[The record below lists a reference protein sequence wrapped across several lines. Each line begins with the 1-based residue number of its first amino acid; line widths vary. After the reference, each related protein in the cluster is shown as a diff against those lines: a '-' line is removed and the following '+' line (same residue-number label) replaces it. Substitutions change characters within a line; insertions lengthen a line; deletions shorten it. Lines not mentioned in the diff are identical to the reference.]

1 MHGDS
6 GAIRRHVLE
15 NRQRWPAP
23 LAFYRRQM
31 LNAAHDHRGAD
42 VYGTLLA
49 AADMLLSD
57 EAPSSA
63 AVEPWLEMLNA
74 AQIAAQSDDEA
85 DEIACLN
92 HLLSST
98 METSKGTVR
107 TVSEIIRYALA
118 DLLNDGAK
126 PAESHNC
133 QVLERHGL
141 RLETEAKPYTLRVAN
156 RNANLAKHFKGMRWG
171 NAAGT
176 EGAWPQAL
184 RRLDGAEPL
193 GATRFAGV
201 SSRCT
206 AIPLD
211 PHCLGLAPNPR
222 MLANEEPGEQA

>member
-15 NRQRWPAP
+15 NRQRWPAL

-57 EAPSSA
+57 ADPSGA
-63 AVEPWLEMLNA
+63 AAEPWLEMLSA
-74 AQIAAQSDDEA
+74 AQLAAESDDEA

-98 METSKGTVR
+98 IETSKGVR
-107 TVSEIIRYALA
+107 RTISEVVGYALV
-118 DLLNDGAK
+118 DLLINGDK
-126 PAESHNC
+126 PGESHNC
-133 QVLERHGL
+133 QVLGRHGL
-141 RLETEAKPYTLRVAN
+141 RLETVAKPYMLRVAN
-156 RNANLAKHFKGMRWG
+156 RNINLAGHFKGMRWG
-171 NAAGT
+171 NSTGT
-176 EGAWPQAL
+176 DGAWPQAL
-184 RRLDGAEPL
+184 RRLKGAEVHAS
-193 GATRFAGV
+193 GKFAGV
-201 SSRCT
+201 NSRCT

-211 PHCLGLAPNPR
+211 PYCLALAPNPN
-222 MLANEEPGEQA
+222 MLANEKSEG